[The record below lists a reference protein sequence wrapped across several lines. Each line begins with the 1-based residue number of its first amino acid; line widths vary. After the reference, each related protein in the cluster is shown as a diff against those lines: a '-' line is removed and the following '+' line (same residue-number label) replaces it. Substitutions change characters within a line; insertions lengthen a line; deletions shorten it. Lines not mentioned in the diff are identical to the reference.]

1 MKVLGIHDFKNVLVV
16 LDYVEDR
23 PWNSSYL
30 IELIP
35 VVIVLFFTYLRFHSE
50 RALGSTAAVYVG
62 EVMCEAG
69 P

>member
-1 MKVLGIHDFKNVLVV
+1 MRVLGTHDFKNLLVV
-16 LDYVEDR
+16 LDYIEDR

-35 VVIVLFFTYLRFHSE
+35 IVIISFFTYLRFQLE
-50 RALGSTAAVYVG
+50 RALGSVAAVYVG
-62 EVMCEAG
+62 EVTCEAG